1 MSSSISN
8 LEKLTEQIYQEGI
21 EKARIQSAKMIDEAE
36 AEKALLLKK
45 AKAQEDG
52 NLEEA
57 QREAN
62 RLHESVESELQ
73 LKSKQFI
80 SDLKAKIEGLL
91 SEKIVE
97 TTTRAALLDV
107 NFIQAAIIEVLK
119 HWQNPKDLELVLPKS
134 LEDKI
139 NTAFSQRIKELAP
152 NMTITFESALNAGFR
167 IARKEDHYQISFSDD
182 DFIEI
187 FKTYLSQQTN
197 QVLFKASS

>member
-45 AKAQEDG
+45 AKAQADG
-52 NLEEA
+52 ILEEA

-119 HWQNPKDLELVLPKS
+119 HWQNPKDLEL
-134 LEDKI
+134 I
-139 NTAFSQRIKELAP
+139 Q
-152 NMTITFESALNAGFR
+152 
-167 IARKEDHYQISFSDD
+167 Q
-182 DFIEI
+182 
-187 FKTYLSQQTN
+187 KTRSE
-197 QVLFKASS
+197 